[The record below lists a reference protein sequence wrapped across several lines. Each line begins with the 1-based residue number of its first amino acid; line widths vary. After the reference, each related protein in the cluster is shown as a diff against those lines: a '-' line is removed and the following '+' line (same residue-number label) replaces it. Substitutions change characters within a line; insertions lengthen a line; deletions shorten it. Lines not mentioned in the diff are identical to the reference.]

1 MAEKKLTDPSFE
13 LSRDILE
20 MLAQR
25 LTENGRELE
34 GAVNRL
40 HQTWQHVR
48 GTLTPDIAETVI
60 RDLIHSGGDQRRIK
74 IEDILRVVSR
84 HFGVSKGDLLSQ
96 RRHRSVVWPRQIGMW
111 LAKQLTARSL
121 PEIGRRFGNRDHT
134 TVLHA
139 IRKIEGELNGNQR
152 LRDELEDLKKM
163 LAVRNYYMLIIA
175 FRYKKLYSTKRI
187 FISFIYNTVL
197 RVVFKSPFRDISTGI
212 RLIHRAVVDDLELTS
227 NSPFIGA
234 ELTLKSMLRGFP
246 VGEVGIQT
254 FPRDFG
260 QGSATSFK
268 NIMGTIR
275 DIWRIRKEIFS
286 DTYDL
291 PEGRTRG

>member
-1 MAEKKLTDPSFE
+1 MTDRKPDISFFFPVYNDETTVRIVANRAIELLDEVADNYEIIIVNDGSPDSSGAIADQLALEYEKISVIHHP
-13 LSRDILE
+13 
-20 MLAQR
+20 
-25 LTENGRELE
+25 
-34 GAVNRL
+34 VNRGYGAAMK
-40 HQTWQHVR
+40 T
-48 GTLTPDIAETVI
+48 GIAASKYEIICMV
-60 RDLIHSGGDQRRIK
+60 DGDN
-74 IEDILRVVSR
+74 EYDV
-84 HFGVSKGDLLSQ
+84 F
-96 RRHRSVVWPRQIGMW
+96 
-111 LAKQLTARSL
+111 
-121 PEIGRRFGNRDHT
+121 
-134 TVLHA
+134 
-139 IRKIEGELNGNQR
+139 
-152 LRDELEDLKKM
+152 DLKKM
-163 LAVRNYYMLIIA
+163 LAVRDYYMLIIA

-268 NIMGTIR
+268 NIMGTIK
-275 DIWRIRKEIFS
+275 DIWRIRREIFS
-286 DTYDL
+286 DAYDM